1 MEDMGTRFL
10 QDRVR
15 AAKAKADALKAEL
28 LQAEHESAHLAS
40 EIEKAERRAFLEEEK
55 NERETQTR
63 NSIRKFLQEAKLP
76 QKLPPRS
83 FRREANRIAE
93 YWENHGL
100 ESGLTF
106 TSLMCLCQ
114 ALPKTDWSLLEKYP
128 DTFQELSSME
138 RFTTPLSMMF
148 LDCVPNCNVCTVRG
162 LSGQKSMSRL
172 PRVPISHFPEQRGQ
186 MTGRSTVAQN

>member
-1 MEDMGTRFL
+1 MPAIRPQCL
-10 QDRVR
+10 LL
-15 AAKAKADALKAEL
+15 AKGRGDP
-28 LQAEHESAHLAS
+28 SA
-40 EIEKAERRAFLEEEK
+40 RT
-55 NERETQTR
+55 N
-63 NSIRKFLQEAKLP
+63 QEAKLP

-128 DTFQELSSME
+128 DTFQELSSMVNR
-138 RFTTPLSMMF
+138 RFQFSWEMWTWYCKF
-148 LDCVPNCNVCTVRG
+148 LDPGRVESCALG
-162 LSGQKSMSRL
+162 ELSL
-172 PRVPISHFPEQRGQ
+172 CDFLF
-186 MTGRSTVAQN
+186 